1 METMRQFA
9 IVVAVAAIAVG
20 SSTGCASKGYVRD
33 RVGQVNDKVESVSKS
48 LEETQERTRKNE
60 AAIAEANQKITQVDQ
75 RATAGVAAATDAAT
89 GAKTT
94 ADSAA
99 NKAAAVEKATKR
111 IVYEVTISEDQG
123 NFKLGQAELPA
134 DAKARIDEVVAQLKA
149 NPNGAYI
156 EVEGHT
162 DNTGAK
168 EYNDKLG
175 LERAEA
181 AKRYLYEAHQIPLHR
196 INVISYGPD
205 KPIAPN
211 TTREGRAKNRRVV
224 IKVLV

>member
-1 METMRQFA
+1 MKRQFA
-9 IVVAVAAIAVG
+9 IVVTAAALATG
-20 SSTGCASKGYVRD
+20 LSTGCASKGYVKD
-33 RVGQVNDKVESVSKS
+33 RVGQVNDKVESISKT

-75 RATAGVAAATDAAT
+75 KATAGVTAATTAAA
-89 GAKTT
+89 GAKTA
-94 ADSAA
+94 ADGAA
-99 NKAAAVEKATKR
+99 SKAEAVEKATKR
-111 IVYEVTISEDQG
+111 ILYQVTISEDQG
-123 NFKLGQAELPA
+123 NFKLGEAALPE
-134 DAKARIDEVVAQLKA
+134 DAKARIDEVVQELKA

-156 EVEGHT
+156 EIEGHT

-181 AKRYLYEAHQIPLHR
+181 AKRYLYEVHQIPLHR
-196 INVISYGPD
+196 ISVISYGQD
-205 KPIAPN
+205 KPVAPN

-224 IKVLV
+224 IKVLI